1 MQNSDSTTKY
11 LIHAKISA
19 DGVIERPDVVGA
31 IFGQTEGLL
40 GSDLDLRDLQKS
52 GRIGRI
58 EVNLKLKNGK
68 ARGTIDIPSS
78 LDKVETAILA
88 AALETIDRIGPCVS
102 KIEVVKIEDV
112 RASKRKWIVERAK
125 QILIEAFDT
134 TVPESQELAEEV
146 KQSVRTEELC
156 YWGPERLPAGPNI
169 DDSDAILIVEG
180 RADVLNLLKY
190 GIKNAIA
197 IGGTNVPSS
206 IAQLSKHKA
215 VTAFTDGDRGGELII
230 KELLRVAD
238 IDYIARA
245 PDGKGVE
252 ELVQKEIVR
261 ALRQK
266 VPVDRV
272 RDYYLQPTPRRR
284 YVGTARDKTTEVE
297 EVAETPPAEEGESL
311 KETDEVAAEE
321 PSEGQVED
329 NEPAEVKVEIE
340 VESGQASLKKQAEE
354 VNGTGVARLLDG
366 NYGVLKEL
374 SVAELAKG
382 LKELN
387 GSVKAAVFD
396 GVITQ
401 RLLDIAATKD
411 VECLVGAKLGSLVK
425 VPANVKVMTFDSV

>member
-1 MQNSDSTTKY
+1 MQNSDATTKY

-134 TVPESQELAEEV
+134 SVPESQELAEEV
-146 KQSVRTEELC
+146 KQSVRIEELC

-197 IGGTNVPSS
+197 IGGTNVPPS
-206 IAQLSKHKA
+206 IAQLSKNKV

-252 ELVQKEIVR
+252 ELVHKEIVR

-272 RDYYLQPTPRRR
+272 RDYYLRPTPRRR
-284 YVGTARDKTTEVE
+284 HVNRVESETAHAEEVE
-297 EVAETPPAEEGESL
+297 PTRKANEQAV
-311 KETDEVAAEE
+311 EE
-321 PSEGQVED
+321 PS
-329 NEPAEVKVEIE
+329 EVKVEIE
-340 VESGQASLKKQAEE
+340 VESGQASLRRQVEQ

-366 NYGVLKEL
+366 EYSVLKEL
-374 SVAELAKG
+374 SVAELAEG
-382 LKELN
+382 LKKLN

-401 RLLDIAATKD
+401 RLVDIAATKNI
-411 VECLVGAKLGSLVK
+411 ECLVGAKLGSLVK

>member
-1 MQNSDSTTKY
+1 MQNSDATTKY

-134 TVPESQELAEEV
+134 SVPESQELAEEV

-206 IAQLSKHKA
+206 IAQLSKNKV

-252 ELVQKEIVR
+252 ELVHKEIVR

-272 RDYYLQPTPRRR
+272 RDYYLRPTPRRR
-284 YVGTARDKTTEVE
+284 HVNRVESETAHAAVTKTPLPEP
-297 EVAETPPAEEGESL
+297 AEPAEEVEPTGKANEQA
-311 KETDEVAAEE
+311 VEE
-321 PSEGQVED
+321 PSE
-329 NEPAEVKVEIE
+329 AKVEIE
-340 VESGQASLKKQAEE
+340 VESRQASLRRQVEQ

-366 NYGVLKEL
+366 EYSVLKEL
-374 SVAELAKG
+374 SVAELADG

-387 GSVKAAVFD
+387 GTVKAAVFD

-401 RLLDIAATKD
+401 RLLDIAATKNI
-411 VECLVGAKLGSLVK
+411 ECVVGAKLGSLVK